1 MHVEWLEGTVNQVVG
16 IGLAGGQG
24 MRARPLTLEAFGYL
38 RSKATISFAG
48 RALVEWQVA
57 GFRDQGIDTFYV
69 VANGRENRY
78 QVKDVLGHGEDLR
91 VRVRYSRPRMDQHNT
106 GSGEATISAIA
117 HWDLDG
123 LALVFPTDSLFEFD
137 LAELVRHHRAG
148 GAVVT
153 VATVERSVAEVAGK
167 YGTLVTDQ
175 DGWIREFVEKPPLEK
190 VRRLARG
197 ADRVPIN
204 AGLYLVDC
212 ARLRQLAATPQLAA
226 LAGRQLDWG
235 QNLLPWLVAAGHPV
249 RQVPIG
255 KAGDLGNPRD
265 YLVTLADVLGG
276 GYPHLLKQMDPPY
289 AGNIWI
295 HESSLRQRD
304 PLTGMTLSAKLT
316 AGLVRIGP
324 NVHIG
329 RDVEIGPGVVVSDA
343 SIGDGVDLHPHCR
356 VRVGGP
362 GDRYPRRCDGPRGIR
377 AGGGHGTKR
386 IFGDRQRS
394 DGTSRL
400 PVGRDGGVPAAD
412 GTGRDGYTGGY
423 DICRG
428 DRFHRGGV
436 RLAQTHR
443 CLRRARRRRH
453 SIFAVSAVF
462 AGTDALCRAASAGPG
477 HRAVRRGRSGREK
490 CRGDSGDD
498 CDPDSPGNIHRFFP
512 FAYRSA

>member
-1 MHVEWLEGTVNQVVG
+1 MEWLEGTVNQVVG

-356 VRVGGP
+356 VRRAACLDGAVIGWGAQVTDTHVGVMARVESAPAAVTVLNGYSAI
-362 GDRYPRRCDGPRGIR
+362 GNEATVRAGCRLAGTVVYPRL
-377 AGGGHGTKR
+377 T
-386 IFGDRQRS
+386 
-394 DGTSRL
+394 
-400 PVGRDGGVPAAD
+400 VPAATVTPV
-412 GTGRDGYTGGY
+412 GTT
-423 DICRG
+423 
-428 DRFHRGGV
+428 FV
-436 RLAQTHR
+436 VA
-443 CLRRARRRRH
+443 
-453 SIFAVSAVF
+453 
-462 AGTDALCRAASAGPG
+462 TDFIGEASA
-477 HRAVRRGRSGREK
+477 
-490 CRGDSGDD
+490 
-498 CDPDSPGNIHRFFP
+498 
-512 FAYRSA
+512 